1 MKTSIWTQSRSFLWV
16 KQKNKNFKN
25 FSKQK
30 SQQLKE
36 HELNLIGKK
45 KKEDEITKQNQFKKR
60 FQIKTCQWQKKLTIK
75 KKMD

>member
-45 KKEDEITKQNQFKKR
+45 KKKRMKSQNKTNLKKDS
-60 FQIKTCQWQKKLTIK
+60 K
-75 KKMD
+75 

>member
-45 KKEDEITKQNQFKKR
+45 KKRMKSQNKTNLKKDS
-60 FQIKTCQWQKKLTIK
+60 K
-75 KKMD
+75 

>member
-1 MKTSIWTQSRSFLWV
+1 MKTSIWTQSRSFLRV

-45 KKEDEITKQNQFKKR
+45 KR
-60 FQIKTCQWQKKLTIK
+60 G
-75 KKMD
+75 